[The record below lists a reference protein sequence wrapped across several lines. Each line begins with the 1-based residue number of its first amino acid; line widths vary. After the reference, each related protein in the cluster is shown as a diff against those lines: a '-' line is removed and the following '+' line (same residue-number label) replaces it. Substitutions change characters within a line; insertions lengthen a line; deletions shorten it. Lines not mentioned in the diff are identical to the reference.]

1 MKLHV
6 ILLLSFIYFRW
17 DYLEITDKGVN
28 PVINRF
34 CGWDHFDYISQS
46 NDVNIKFR
54 SDRSFEDSGFLL
66 DFKPV
71 DKGRPKILNVVNHN
85 YCIIYVY
92 CSWNIEVPMVLRQF
106 QF

>member
-1 MKLHV
+1 MEKPQKVVVFLKKMKLHV

-71 DKGRPKILNVVNHN
+71 DKGRPK
-85 YCIIYVY
+85 C
-92 CSWNIEVPMVLRQF
+92 
-106 QF
+106 

>member
-1 MKLHV
+1 M
-6 ILLLSFIYFRW
+6 
-17 DYLEITDKGVN
+17 
-28 PVINRF
+28 INRF

-71 DKGRPKILNVVNHN
+71 DKGMPKFEPCARDFQQCGILTCVDSDEPLQSPLSVF
-85 YCIIYVY
+85 
-92 CSWNIEVPMVLRQF
+92 VLGREQT
-106 QF
+106 